1 MAGTET
7 RPTSQHGARRREMT
21 AAEWKTIKWFK
32 PEELDSPDKP
42 GSGMGMQMDLMWRL
56 DAIRW
61 MIGQPLVVL
70 SGFRTEEHNAQVG
83 GVDSSAHTGGF
94 AVDLACRDSRLRF
107 ALVQAALNV
116 GISRIGIGGG
126 FVHLDTDP
134 SKAPNVTWL
143 Y

>member
-1 MAGTET
+1 
-7 RPTSQHGARRREMT
+7 MT
-21 AAEWKTIKWFK
+21 AAEWKTIKHFK
-32 PEELDSPDKP
+32 PKEFDSPDRP
-42 GSGMGMQMDLMWRL
+42 GSGRAMRMELVSKL
-56 DAIRW
+56 DQIREQV
-61 MIGQPLVVL
+61 GQPMIVT
-70 SGFRTEEHNAQVG
+70 SGFRTEEQNAKVG